1 MSHSVESSTVVVTD
15 LMRRFGP
22 SKNRRSRAMSAT
34 SSFEI
39 YWGPLSVSAGI
50 SNGQK
55 KLGCLRTIKAFVV
68 VVCPHRGA
76 GQGSRKHGHGGVDT
90 LLTRPN
96 GQFINSVS
104 SSTFFVHCLVIIQIL
119 QSVISQN
126 INPAHL
132 TRAPKMA

>member
-1 MSHSVESSTVVVTD
+1 MV
-15 LMRRFGP
+15 
-22 SKNRRSRAMSAT
+22 
-34 SSFEI
+34 
-39 YWGPLSVSAGI
+39 
-50 SNGQK
+50 K

-68 VVCPHRGA
+68 VVCPHRRA
-76 GQGSRKHGHGGVDT
+76 GQGSRKHGPGDVE
-90 LLTRPN
+90 LTRPN